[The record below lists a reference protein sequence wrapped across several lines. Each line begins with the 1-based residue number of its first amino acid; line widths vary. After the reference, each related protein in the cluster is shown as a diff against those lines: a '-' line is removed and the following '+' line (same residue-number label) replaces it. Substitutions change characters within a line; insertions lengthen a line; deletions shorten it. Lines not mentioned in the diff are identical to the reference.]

1 LNIFKYLNATKD
13 YKLRYNGK
21 ENIIGYT
28 DSDFIGDLEDRK
40 STSGHIILMGNSSI
54 CWGSKMY
61 TTEAEHIATSEYVKK
76 VLWIRNILQEL
87 INFKQQIT
95 IFTDN
100 ISSLKIIKKRW
111 IEQQIKTYFN
121 KILF

>member
-1 LNIFKYLNATKD
+1 LNIFKY
-13 YKLRYNGK
+13 KLRYSGK
-21 ENIIGYT
+21 ENFIGYT

-40 STSGHIILMGNSSI
+40 STSGHIILMENSPI
-54 CWGSKMY
+54 CWGSKMH

>member
-1 LNIFKYLNATKD
+1 MNIFKYLNATKD